1 MQTDLGN
8 DTVVESEESI
18 MKIFKVFDIK
28 NDGVIDF
35 DEVKMILKSVQF
47 YPSIQTIKDMIKR
60 VDKDRDG
67 VISFHE
73 FANMRRNEEV
83 CELNVLA
90 QFKKFDASPPHHED
104 GVPEDAIQ
112 SYISEFMT
120 LDTNGDDKVSF
131 LDLYESMMTRI
142 PEEWLE
148 WIFDNVKRGVKDET
162 LLDIMV
168 ENGFNELT
176 AARLIEK
183 TKRDGKK
190 ICFD

>member
-1 MQTDLGN
+1 
-8 DTVVESEESI
+8 
-18 MKIFKVFDIK
+18 
-28 NDGVIDF
+28 
-35 DEVKMILKSVQF
+35 MILKSVQF

-73 FANMRRNEEV
+73 FANMRRNEDV

-90 QFKKFDASPPHHED
+90 QFKKFDASPPHHGFITRESISQVLKED